1 MVAFGDANEPYTY
14 QPGALQGVNSLQI
27 GSTPI
32 KSFAAGISGIVDL
45 NSLPGVGSM
54 QLGNGYVFYVSPGY
68 FEFAG
73 TVSQSLFGVVQAS
86 GGVTG
91 ALDLHSGQY
100 SLGGSLQVCA
110 NFPLVGQV
118 CPGALTAVLS
128 STGFGACGQFLGI
141 TGGFTYAWGDSSP
154 HVFGG
159 PFVSCDLGPVTVVV
173 HPASD
178 VARARLARAS
188 GQIGFDLSGGVPST
202 SVWVTGSGAPP
213 LLAITGPR
221 GQRLSNPDP
230 GRGVESRDLVIWP
243 EPKLDETLIEI
254 RRPSAGQWTITP
266 LTGSPAIAKVEYAN
280 GLPPAEISASVT
292 GRGRALTLHYHVR
305 PRTGQTVAFAERAG
319 GVFHVIG
326 RATGTQGSVRLTPV
340 VGVSDRREV
349 VAMIS
354 LAGVPRENMVIA
366 HYTVPAPPRPATPTR
381 VRVLRA
387 GTGLTVSWLPADRW
401 GCLVV
406 ATLSDGRRV
415 LYRMPPMRH
424 SLRISRLA
432 PGIGVRITVSD
443 LGQTG
448 NTGVAADASLAPS
461 RPGPVTGV
469 TANRAGRRLTISWRR
484 AIGASRYLVTVTVR
498 GRTPVTLFG
507 LTTASRVTLIKAAH
521 YLLASGA
528 IAQITVRGVNLA
540 GEPGLAGTVR
550 YTPTGSG
557 SDVPQP
563 PPDRPLL
570 GALDAI
576 E

>member
-1 MVAFGDANEPYTY
+1 M
-14 QPGALQGVNSLQI
+14 
-27 GSTPI
+27 
-32 KSFAAGISGIVDL
+32 
-45 NSLPGVGSM
+45 
-54 QLGNGYVFYVSPGY
+54 
-68 FEFAG
+68 
-73 TVSQSLFGVVQAS
+73 
-86 GGVTG
+86 
-91 ALDLHSGQY
+91 
-100 SLGGSLQVCA
+100 
-110 NFPLVGQV
+110 
-118 CPGALTAVLS
+118 
-128 STGFGACGQFLGI
+128 
-141 TGGFTYAWGDSSP
+141 
-154 HVFGG
+154 
-159 PFVSCDLGPVTVVV
+159 
-173 HPASD
+173 
-178 VARARLARAS
+178 
-188 GQIGFDLSGGVPST
+188 
-202 SVWVTGSGAPP
+202 
-213 LLAITGPR
+213 
-221 GQRLSNPDP
+221 
-230 GRGVESRDLVIWP
+230 
-243 EPKLDETLIEI
+243 
-254 RRPSAGQWTITP
+254 
-266 LTGSPAIAKVEYAN
+266 EYAN

-550 YTPTGSG
+550 YTPRGSG

>member
-1 MVAFGDANEPYTY
+1 M
-14 QPGALQGVNSLQI
+14 
-27 GSTPI
+27 
-32 KSFAAGISGIVDL
+32 
-45 NSLPGVGSM
+45 
-54 QLGNGYVFYVSPGY
+54 
-68 FEFAG
+68 
-73 TVSQSLFGVVQAS
+73 
-86 GGVTG
+86 
-91 ALDLHSGQY
+91 
-100 SLGGSLQVCA
+100 
-110 NFPLVGQV
+110 
-118 CPGALTAVLS
+118 
-128 STGFGACGQFLGI
+128 
-141 TGGFTYAWGDSSP
+141 
-154 HVFGG
+154 
-159 PFVSCDLGPVTVVV
+159 
-173 HPASD
+173 
-178 VARARLARAS
+178 
-188 GQIGFDLSGGVPST
+188 
-202 SVWVTGSGAPP
+202 WVTGSGAPP
-213 LLAITGPR
+213 LLTITGPR

-254 RRPSAGQWTITP
+254 QRPSAGQWTITP

-326 RATGTQGSVRLTPV
+326 RATGTRGSVRFTPV
-340 VGVSDRREV
+340 VAVSNRREL

-354 LAGVPRENMVIA
+354 LSGVPRDNLVVA

-387 GTGLTVSWLPADRW
+387 GTGLAVSWLPADRW

-415 LYRMPPMRH
+415 LYRMPPMLH
-424 SLRISRLA
+424 SLRISGLA
-432 PGIGVRITVSD
+432 PGSGARVIVSD
-443 LGQTG
+443 LDQTG
-448 NTGVAADASLAPS
+448 NTGAAADASLAPS

-469 TANRAGRRLTISWRR
+469 TANRAGRRLTISWHR
-484 AIGASRYLVTVTVR
+484 AIGASRYIVTVTVS

-507 LTTASRVTLIKAAH
+507 LTTAPKVTLIESAH

-528 IAQITVRGVNLA
+528 IARITVRGVNLA
-540 GEPGLAGTVR
+540 GQPGLAGTVR
-550 YTPTGSG
+550 YTHRGSG

-563 PPDRPLL
+563 PPDRPRL

-576 E
+576 D